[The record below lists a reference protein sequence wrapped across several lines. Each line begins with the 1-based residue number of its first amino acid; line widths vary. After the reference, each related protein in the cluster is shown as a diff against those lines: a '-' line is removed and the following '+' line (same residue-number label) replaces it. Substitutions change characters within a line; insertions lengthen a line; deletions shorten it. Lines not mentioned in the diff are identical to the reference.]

1 MYNVNQIWLFNLT
14 SNLLWKLSK
23 SYNKTNTECKIIQLV
38 SAKGQCFTEMIQNF
52 KQNQYMNITLLFD
65 INIFN
70 TIIII
75 L

>member
-38 SAKGQCFTEMIQNF
+38 SAKSMFHWNDSKF
-52 KQNQYMNITLLFD
+52 
-65 INIFN
+65 
-70 TIIII
+70 
-75 L
+75 